1 MSITASTTSIPTSI
15 PTSISTSILR
25 QTVSND
31 TDNFRDLLSTFL
43 LDPEIQDDTVMCLI
57 SHEPLDKKSVVLPCG
72 HSFNYAA
79 LYKEVERQKIYPKVT
94 ERPRLN
100 DHQLRC
106 PYCATIHDGLLPP
119 CQGYRPRA
127 KINSPAR
134 WALGGNVCTH
144 VYMRGANTGNVCG
157 QPSLCG
163 DGRCS
168 RHLPRPV
175 PE

>member
-15 PTSISTSILR
+15 PTSILR
-25 QTVSND
+25 QTVSDD

-43 LDPEIQDDTVMCLI
+43 LDPDIQDDTVMCLI

>member
-1 MSITASTTSIPTSI
+1 MSITSSLSIPRPK
-15 PTSISTSILR
+15 PTE
-25 QTVSND
+25 TVSDD
-31 TDNFRDLLSTFL
+31 TEKFRDLLSTYL
-43 LDPEIQDDTVMCLI
+43 LDPDIHDDTIMCLI

-72 HSFNYAA
+72 HSFNYTA
-79 LYKEVERQKIYPKVT
+79 LYKEVERQKIYPKAT

-119 CQGYRPRA
+119 CQGYRARA

-134 WALGGNVCTH
+134 WALGGHVCQH
-144 VYMRGANTGNVCG
+144 VYMRGANIGKICG

-163 DGRCS
+163 DGRCT